1 MKTTITSTLIVAGD
15 KPKHLDKI
23 YNLECDIIIIN
34 LEDGVFD
41 KSMALELLVKR
52 FQQKK
57 MKVKNKKV
65 VVRVNPLNLTGAS
78 EIKVINTLK
87 PDAIRVS
94 KVRTIEDIKYALELI
109 DEDIEVHLSIETK
122 EAFEN
127 LSKFR
132 IDKRVTT
139 VYLGILDLLED
150 LKLPQSLVQM
160 DNPTIDYIL
169 SKFLINSHIAELKAV
184 SFTYQDYKNTTTFEA
199 WCKKEKRMG
208 FGCKSCISPTQVN
221 IANKIFGINKEELEK
236 ANYIKDIFEKQKA
249 LGVTGFS
256 DEKYGFIDEPIYK
269 DALLIIKSTY

>member
-184 SFTYQDYKNTTTFEA
+184 SFTYQDYKNTAQFED

-221 IANKIFGINKEELEK
+221 IASKIFGIKKEELEK